1 MSKSAEILTN
11 EGVDAF
17 RRGDFLSARG
27 SFEAAVNTRPN
38 AQLWMYLAQACAK
51 TGDASAQQKA
61 LDRLL
66 VAEPRNL
73 HGLIARADLAH
84 EQGDER
90 AATAFY
96 NMALSTASQLSSLP
110 PGIDAGLRRA
120 ETAIAAS
127 ANLFEQHLVASLA
140 KAGIDGAEVNPRFAE
155 ALDISSGRKSVF
167 YQEPTSFYYPGLPN
181 QQFYHTAMFDWVREL
196 EAAAPAMRAEA
207 EAVLAAGQGLTPYV
221 EADYSRPNKGHSL
234 LDNSD
239 WSAFYF
245 LKSGEPV
252 DENVARCPVTAS
264 ALKGPP
270 IPHIAGRSPMA
281 LYSVLKAKTHI
292 PPHCGMLNTRLIC
305 HIPLIVPQNCRLRVG
320 NDVRQVEFGKAL
332 IFDDSI
338 EHEAWNDSDETRLIL
353 LFEIWRPELDQG
365 ERIALTAMFESIEG
379 FGNHN

>member
-110 PGIDAGLRRA
+110 PGIVTTYL
-120 ETAIAAS
+120 
-127 ANLFEQHLVASLA
+127 HL
-140 KAGIDGAEVNPRFAE
+140 
-155 ALDISSGRKSVF
+155 
-167 YQEPTSFYYPGLPN
+167 
-181 QQFYHTAMFDWVREL
+181 
-196 EAAAPAMRAEA
+196 
-207 EAVLAAGQGLTPYV
+207 
-221 EADYSRPNKGHSL
+221 
-234 LDNSD
+234 
-239 WSAFYF
+239 
-245 LKSGEPV
+245 
-252 DENVARCPVTAS
+252 
-264 ALKGPP
+264 
-270 IPHIAGRSPMA
+270 
-281 LYSVLKAKTHI
+281 
-292 PPHCGMLNTRLIC
+292 
-305 HIPLIVPQNCRLRVG
+305 
-320 NDVRQVEFGKAL
+320 
-332 IFDDSI
+332 
-338 EHEAWNDSDETRLIL
+338 
-353 LFEIWRPELDQG
+353 
-365 ERIALTAMFESIEG
+365 
-379 FGNHN
+379 

>member
-1 MSKSAEILTN
+1 MNKSVELLTN

-17 RRGDFLSARG
+17 RRGDFLAARG
-27 SFEAAVNTRPN
+27 SFEAAANARPN
-38 AQLWMYLAQACAK
+38 AQLWMYLAQTCAK
-51 TGDASAQQKA
+51 TGDPAAQQAA

-66 VAEPRNL
+66 GAEPRNL

-84 EQGDER
+84 QHGDER

-96 NMALSTASQLSSLP
+96 NMALTSASQLSSLP

-120 ETAIAAS
+120 EAAIAAS
-127 ANLFEQHLVASLA
+127 ADLFEQHLIASLA
-140 KAGIDGAEVNPRFAE
+140 KAGIDGASVNPRFAE

-181 QQFYHTAMFDWVREL
+181 RQFYDTAMFDWVHGL

-207 EAVLAAGQGLTPYV
+207 EAVLNSGQGLTPYV
-221 EADYSRPNKGHSL
+221 ESDYSRPNKGHSL
-234 LDNSD
+234 LDSSD

-245 LKSGEPV
+245 LKNGALV
-252 DENVARCPVTAS
+252 ADNAARCPLTAA
-264 ALKGPP
+264 ALEGAP

-281 LYSVLKAKTHI
+281 LYSVLKPKTHI

-320 NDVRQVEFGKAL
+320 NEIRLVEFGKAL

-365 ERIALTAMFESIEG
+365 EQIALTAMFESIEG
-379 FGNHN
+379 FGSQA